1 MTELGYLYFKGPP
14 PSAENFENIHPSKNF
29 HPKTQFFFLENKKKL
44 ENLG

>member
-14 PSAENFENIHPSKNF
+14 PSAENFENIHPSKIL
-29 HPKTQFFFLENKKKL
+29 TQRRNFFLENKKKL